1 MFSAPTFQDKDR
13 KEDDDDDDDD
23 DKGDDEERR
32 RKKKTRTVFSRSQVN
47 YRKRAI
53 GIFTWPNQGIIRQK
67 TSKSFG
73 LKQNTLHQLFMSQF
87 DWMHMKLFL
96 PSFSILC
103 LF

>member
-47 YRKRAI
+47 YRKRVI
-53 GIFTWPNQGIIRQK
+53 GIFTWANHYQAKNIEKFRFEAKYVTPVIYE
-67 TSKSFG
+67 
-73 LKQNTLHQLFMSQF
+73 
-87 DWMHMKLFL
+87 
-96 PSFSILC
+96 SI
-103 LF
+103 